1 MPTKKPA
8 KIAATKKAAAKKPA
22 PAPRRKPRAAL
33 AEQLAQQVGDTP
45 GELTPLARAFA
56 ESYTIDCNASAA
68 YRRVRPEVSTETAG
82 TEGPRMLGRPE
93 VAAAVAEAFAR
104 KRQRLQL
111 TGDDIAHMLAEVA
124 TADPR
129 ELMEVRRVPCRYCW
143 GEGHRYQRTAAEQE
157 RAIAEHAAQ
166 LAQAEASKAP
176 DPGAFDV
183 AGGIGYTTRRA
194 PHPGCPEC
202 HGDGQLHAHFHDV
215 RSLSPA
221 AARLFA
227 GVKLSKDGSVEI
239 RTKDQLGAVQALAR
253 VLGIGAENVNV
264 KAAVASAQAG
274 SLDELQEWL
283 RSNDSRLPISTDN
296 QP

>member
-68 YRRVRPEVSTETAG
+68 YRRV
-82 TEGPRMLGRPE
+82 RPE

-176 DPGAFDV
+176 SPAAFDV

-227 GVKLSKDGSVEI
+227 GVKLGKDGSVEI

-253 VLGIGAENVNV
+253 VLGIGTENVNV